1 MKTNKIL
8 LDDVEK
14 IYFSIPCTSVV
25 SCEHCKNKLLCDLT
39 AYLLKIIKEIILRGG
54 KMKINLN
61 DILVNSY
68 DRNMKQLIVIYDD
81 NGDFY
86 TFTESNILE
95 RVKQMKVERF
105 DIVSE
110 KLIVIKVVG
119 VINE

>member
-1 MKTNKIL
+1 
-8 LDDVEK
+8 
-14 IYFSIPCTSVV
+14 
-25 SCEHCKNKLLCDLT
+25 
-39 AYLLKIIKEIILRGG
+39 
-54 KMKINLN
+54 MKINLN

-86 TFTESNILE
+86 TFTERNILE
-95 RVKQMKVERF
+95 RVKYMKVERF

-119 VINE
+119 VINV

>member
-1 MKTNKIL
+1 MEIELNEIL
-8 LDDVEK
+8 L
-14 IYFSIPCTSVV
+14 
-25 SCEHCKNKLLCDLT
+25 
-39 AYLLKIIKEIILRGG
+39 
-54 KMKINLN
+54 
-61 DILVNSY
+61 NSHN
-68 DRNMKQLIVIYDD
+68 RNMKERIIIFDD

-86 TFTESNILE
+86 LFNQSNIME

>member
-1 MKTNKIL
+1 
-8 LDDVEK
+8 
-14 IYFSIPCTSVV
+14 
-25 SCEHCKNKLLCDLT
+25 
-39 AYLLKIIKEIILRGG
+39 
-54 KMKINLN
+54 MKINLN

-86 TFTESNILE
+86 TFTESNILD
-95 RVKQMKVERF
+95 RVKYMKVERF
-105 DIVSE
+105 EIVSE

>member
-1 MKTNKIL
+1 
-8 LDDVEK
+8 
-14 IYFSIPCTSVV
+14 
-25 SCEHCKNKLLCDLT
+25 
-39 AYLLKIIKEIILRGG
+39 
-54 KMKINLN
+54 MKINLN
-61 DILVNSY
+61 EILVNSY

>member
-1 MKTNKIL
+1 
-8 LDDVEK
+8 
-14 IYFSIPCTSVV
+14 
-25 SCEHCKNKLLCDLT
+25 
-39 AYLLKIIKEIILRGG
+39 
-54 KMKINLN
+54 MKINLN

-68 DRNMKQLIVIYDD
+68 DRNTKQLIVIYDD

-110 KLIVIKVVG
+110 KLIVIKVEG

>member
-1 MKTNKIL
+1 
-8 LDDVEK
+8 
-14 IYFSIPCTSVV
+14 
-25 SCEHCKNKLLCDLT
+25 
-39 AYLLKIIKEIILRGG
+39 
-54 KMKINLN
+54 MKINLN
-61 DILVNSY
+61 DLLVNVY
-68 DRNMKQLIVIYDD
+68 DWNVKQLIVIYDD

>member
-1 MKTNKIL
+1 
-8 LDDVEK
+8 
-14 IYFSIPCTSVV
+14 
-25 SCEHCKNKLLCDLT
+25 
-39 AYLLKIIKEIILRGG
+39 
-54 KMKINLN
+54 MKINLN

-68 DRNMKQLIVIYDD
+68 ERNIKQLIVIYDD

-110 KLIVIKVVG
+110 KLVVIKVVG

>member
-1 MKTNKIL
+1 
-8 LDDVEK
+8 
-14 IYFSIPCTSVV
+14 
-25 SCEHCKNKLLCDLT
+25 
-39 AYLLKIIKEIILRGG
+39 
-54 KMKINLN
+54 MKINLN
-61 DILVNSY
+61 DILINSY

-86 TFTESNILE
+86 TFTQSNILD
-95 RVKQMKVERF
+95 RVKYMKVERF

>member
-1 MKTNKIL
+1 
-8 LDDVEK
+8 
-14 IYFSIPCTSVV
+14 
-25 SCEHCKNKLLCDLT
+25 
-39 AYLLKIIKEIILRGG
+39 
-54 KMKINLN
+54 MKINLN

-110 KLIVIKVVG
+110 KLIVIKVVC

>member
-1 MKTNKIL
+1 
-8 LDDVEK
+8 
-14 IYFSIPCTSVV
+14 
-25 SCEHCKNKLLCDLT
+25 
-39 AYLLKIIKEIILRGG
+39 
-54 KMKINLN
+54 MKINLN

-86 TFTESNILE
+86 TFTESIIPE
-95 RVKQMKVERF
+95 RVKKMKVERF

>member
-1 MKTNKIL
+1 MKRTL
-8 LDDVEK
+8 LDD
-14 IYFSIPCTSVV
+14 F
-25 SCEHCKNKLLCDLT
+25 
-39 AYLLKIIKEIILRGG
+39 
-54 KMKINLN
+54 MKINLN

-68 DRNMKQLIVIYDD
+68 DRNMKHLIVIYDD

-95 RVKQMKVERF
+95 RVKYMKVERF

-110 KLIVIKVVG
+110 KLIVIKVIG

>member
-1 MKTNKIL
+1 
-8 LDDVEK
+8 
-14 IYFSIPCTSVV
+14 
-25 SCEHCKNKLLCDLT
+25 
-39 AYLLKIIKEIILRGG
+39 
-54 KMKINLN
+54 MKINLN

-86 TFTESNILE
+86 TFTQSNILE

-105 DIVSE
+105 DIVSG
-110 KLIVIKVVG
+110 KLTVIKVVG

>member
-1 MKTNKIL
+1 
-8 LDDVEK
+8 
-14 IYFSIPCTSVV
+14 
-25 SCEHCKNKLLCDLT
+25 
-39 AYLLKIIKEIILRGG
+39 
-54 KMKINLN
+54 MKINLN

-95 RVKQMKVERF
+95 RVKYMKVERF
-105 DIVSE
+105 EIVSE

-119 VINE
+119 VINV

>member
-1 MKTNKIL
+1 
-8 LDDVEK
+8 
-14 IYFSIPCTSVV
+14 
-25 SCEHCKNKLLCDLT
+25 
-39 AYLLKIIKEIILRGG
+39 
-54 KMKINLN
+54 MKINLN

-86 TFTESNILE
+86 TFTESDILE

>member
-1 MKTNKIL
+1 
-8 LDDVEK
+8 
-14 IYFSIPCTSVV
+14 
-25 SCEHCKNKLLCDLT
+25 
-39 AYLLKIIKEIILRGG
+39 
-54 KMKINLN
+54 MKINLN

-110 KLIVIKVVG
+110 KLIVIKVEV

>member
-1 MKTNKIL
+1 
-8 LDDVEK
+8 
-14 IYFSIPCTSVV
+14 
-25 SCEHCKNKLLCDLT
+25 
-39 AYLLKIIKEIILRGG
+39 
-54 KMKINLN
+54 MKINLN

-68 DRNMKQLIVIYDD
+68 DRSKKQLIVIYDD
-81 NGDFY
+81 NGDFF
-86 TFTESNILE
+86 TFTENNILR

>member
-1 MKTNKIL
+1 
-8 LDDVEK
+8 
-14 IYFSIPCTSVV
+14 
-25 SCEHCKNKLLCDLT
+25 
-39 AYLLKIIKEIILRGG
+39 
-54 KMKINLN
+54 MKINLN

-68 DRNMKQLIVIYDD
+68 DRNMKQLILIYDD

-86 TFTESNILE
+86 TFTQSNILE

>member
-1 MKTNKIL
+1 
-8 LDDVEK
+8 
-14 IYFSIPCTSVV
+14 
-25 SCEHCKNKLLCDLT
+25 
-39 AYLLKIIKEIILRGG
+39 
-54 KMKINLN
+54 MKINLN
-61 DILVNSY
+61 DILINSY

-105 DIVSE
+105 EIVSE
-110 KLIVIKVVG
+110 KLMIIKVVG

>member
-1 MKTNKIL
+1 
-8 LDDVEK
+8 
-14 IYFSIPCTSVV
+14 
-25 SCEHCKNKLLCDLT
+25 
-39 AYLLKIIKEIILRGG
+39 
-54 KMKINLN
+54 MKINLN
-61 DILVNSY
+61 DILVNLY
-68 DRNMKQLIVIYDD
+68 DRNKKQLIVIYDD

>member
-1 MKTNKIL
+1 
-8 LDDVEK
+8 
-14 IYFSIPCTSVV
+14 
-25 SCEHCKNKLLCDLT
+25 
-39 AYLLKIIKEIILRGG
+39 
-54 KMKINLN
+54 MKINLN

-81 NGDFY
+81 NGDFF
-86 TFTESNILE
+86 TFTESNVLE

>member
-1 MKTNKIL
+1 
-8 LDDVEK
+8 
-14 IYFSIPCTSVV
+14 
-25 SCEHCKNKLLCDLT
+25 
-39 AYLLKIIKEIILRGG
+39 
-54 KMKINLN
+54 MKINLN

-86 TFTESNILE
+86 TFTERNILE

>member
-1 MKTNKIL
+1 
-8 LDDVEK
+8 
-14 IYFSIPCTSVV
+14 
-25 SCEHCKNKLLCDLT
+25 
-39 AYLLKIIKEIILRGG
+39 
-54 KMKINLN
+54 MKINLN
-61 DILVNSY
+61 DILINSY

-86 TFTESNILE
+86 TFTESNILD
-95 RVKQMKVERF
+95 RVKRMKVERF

>member
-1 MKTNKIL
+1 
-8 LDDVEK
+8 
-14 IYFSIPCTSVV
+14 
-25 SCEHCKNKLLCDLT
+25 
-39 AYLLKIIKEIILRGG
+39 
-54 KMKINLN
+54 MKINLN

-68 DRNMKQLIVIYDD
+68 ERNMEQLIVIYDD

>member
-1 MKTNKIL
+1 MKN
-8 LDDVEK
+8 
-14 IYFSIPCTSVV
+14 S
-25 SCEHCKNKLLCDLT
+25 
-39 AYLLKIIKEIILRGG
+39 
-54 KMKINLN
+54 LN

-68 DRNMKQLIVIYDD
+68 DRNIKQLIVIYDD

-86 TFTESNILE
+86 TFTQSNILE

>member
-1 MKTNKIL
+1 
-8 LDDVEK
+8 
-14 IYFSIPCTSVV
+14 
-25 SCEHCKNKLLCDLT
+25 
-39 AYLLKIIKEIILRGG
+39 
-54 KMKINLN
+54 MKINLN

-95 RVKQMKVERF
+95 RVKYMKVERF

-110 KLIVIKVVG
+110 KLTIIKVVG
-119 VINE
+119 VINV

>member
-1 MKTNKIL
+1 
-8 LDDVEK
+8 
-14 IYFSIPCTSVV
+14 
-25 SCEHCKNKLLCDLT
+25 
-39 AYLLKIIKEIILRGG
+39 
-54 KMKINLN
+54 MKINLN

-95 RVKQMKVERF
+95 RVKYMKVERF

-110 KLIVIKVVG
+110 KLVVIKVIG

>member
-1 MKTNKIL
+1 
-8 LDDVEK
+8 
-14 IYFSIPCTSVV
+14 
-25 SCEHCKNKLLCDLT
+25 
-39 AYLLKIIKEIILRGG
+39 
-54 KMKINLN
+54 MKINLN

-68 DRNMKQLIVIYDD
+68 DRNIKQLIVIYDD

-95 RVKQMKVERF
+95 RVKYMKVERF

-110 KLIVIKVVG
+110 KLIVIKVAG

>member
-1 MKTNKIL
+1 
-8 LDDVEK
+8 
-14 IYFSIPCTSVV
+14 
-25 SCEHCKNKLLCDLT
+25 
-39 AYLLKIIKEIILRGG
+39 
-54 KMKINLN
+54 MKINLN
-61 DILVNSY
+61 DILINSY
-68 DRNMKQLIVIYDD
+68 DRNIKQLIVIYDD

-110 KLIVIKVVG
+110 KLIVIKVIG

>member
-1 MKTNKIL
+1 
-8 LDDVEK
+8 
-14 IYFSIPCTSVV
+14 
-25 SCEHCKNKLLCDLT
+25 
-39 AYLLKIIKEIILRGG
+39 
-54 KMKINLN
+54 MKINLN

-86 TFTESNILE
+86 TFTQSNILE

-105 DIVSE
+105 DVVSE
-110 KLIVIKVVG
+110 KLVVIKVVG

>member
-1 MKTNKIL
+1 
-8 LDDVEK
+8 
-14 IYFSIPCTSVV
+14 
-25 SCEHCKNKLLCDLT
+25 
-39 AYLLKIIKEIILRGG
+39 
-54 KMKINLN
+54 MKINLN

-110 KLIVIKVVG
+110 KLLVIKVVG